1 MSKKGKK
8 VWERVYNE
16 RTSYLMLLPN
26 IIMFAVFTVYPILWA
41 LRYMQFDYR
50 GYGEA
55 KFVGMDNFVRVF
67 TRDPVFWDSVV
78 NTFVYVGG
86 KLILTL
92 PIAFMLAF
100 LLSKSTRINAVSQSI
115 IFTPTIMSSAVMA
128 LIFYLLFNTYNGEIN
143 RFLMWLGVIDEN
155 INWLG
160 VQHAMLTVIILAVW
174 GGVGNYMVYF
184 IAGLTGISTDVY
196 ESAKLDGANGAQT
209 LFRITIPL
217 LAPVLKM
224 ILMLALV
231 ISFMDMQSIM
241 VLTEGGPMGKTNV
254 MFLYIYQLFFPI
266 SAGSTV
272 TQEFGY
278 GAAVSL
284 VAACI
289 IGLITGL
296 YLFIGS
302 KLDKVTGE

>member
-1 MSKKGKK
+1 M
-8 VWERVYNE
+8 
-16 RTSYLMLLPN
+16 
-26 IIMFAVFTVYPILWA
+26 
-41 LRYMQFDYR
+41 
-50 GYGEA
+50 
-55 KFVGMDNFVRVF
+55 
-67 TRDPVFWDSVV
+67 FWDSVV

-266 SAGSTV
+266 SAGSTF

>member
-1 MSKKGKK
+1 MQEQKKTLWQQICREK
-8 VWERVYNE
+8 
-16 RTSYLMLLPN
+16 TSYLMLLPN
-26 IIMFAVFTVYPILWA
+26 IILFTAFTVYPLIWV
-41 LRYMQFDYR
+41 LRYMFYDYR

-55 KFVGMDNFVRVF
+55 VFVGFENFSRVA
-67 TRDPVFWDSVV
+67 RDTVFWDAVK

-86 KLILTL
+86 KLILTI
-92 PIAFMLAF
+92 PISFFLA
-100 LLSKSTRINAVSQSI
+100 LLLQKNTKMNAVGQSI
-115 IFTPTIMSSAVMA
+115 VFMPTIMSQAVMA

-143 RFLMWLGVIDEN
+143 HILMKLGFIQKN

-160 VQHAMLTVIILAVW
+160 IKNAMKTVIILALW

-184 IAGLTGISTDVY
+184 IAGLTGISTEVY
-196 ESAKLDGANGAQT
+196 ESARLDGANAFQT
-209 LFRITIPL
+209 LFQITLPL

-231 ISFMDMQSIM
+231 ISFHDMQSIM
-241 VLTEGGPMGKTNV
+241 VLTEGGPMNATNV

-272 TQEFGY
+272 VQEFGY

-289 IGLITGL
+289 VGIFTGI
-296 YLFIGS
+296 YLFLGS
-302 KLDKVTGE
+302 KLDKITE

>member
-1 MSKKGKK
+1 MSGSKLTLWEKIKK
-8 VWERVYNE
+8 E

-26 IIMFAVFTVYPILWA
+26 VIMFITFTIYPLIWV
-41 LRYMQFDYR
+41 LRYMCYDYR
-50 GYGEA
+50 GYGEPV
-55 KFVGMDNFVRVF
+55 FIGLENFARVF
-67 TRDPVFWDSVV
+67 RDTVFWDSVG
-78 NTFVYVGG
+78 NTFVYVFG
-86 KLILTL
+86 KLLLTL

-100 LLSKSTRINAVSQSI
+100 LLQKSTKKNAVAQSI
-115 IFTPTIMSSAVMA
+115 VFTPTIMSQAVMA

-143 RFLMWLGVIDEN
+143 KILMKLGLIKMN

-160 VQHAMLTVIILAVW
+160 VDKAMLTVIILALW

-184 IAGLTGISTDVY
+184 IAGLTGISQDVY
-196 ESAKLDGANGAQT
+196 ESAKLDGANAVQT
-209 LFRITIPL
+209 LFKITLPL
-217 LAPVLKM
+217 LAPILKM

-231 ISFMDMQSIM
+231 ISFHDMQSIM
-241 VLTEGGPMGKTNV
+241 VLTEGGPMNATNV

-272 TQEFGY
+272 VQEFGY

-289 IGLITGL
+289 VGVFTGIYLIL
-296 YLFIGS
+296 A
-302 KLDKVTGE
+302 KRLDKITEG

>member
-1 MSKKGKK
+1 
-8 VWERVYNE
+8 
-16 RTSYLMLLPN
+16 
-26 IIMFAVFTVYPILWA
+26 
-41 LRYMQFDYR
+41 
-50 GYGEA
+50 
-55 KFVGMDNFVRVF
+55 
-67 TRDPVFWDSVV
+67 
-78 NTFVYVGG
+78 
-86 KLILTL
+86 
-92 PIAFMLAF
+92 
-100 LLSKSTRINAVSQSI
+100 
-115 IFTPTIMSSAVMA
+115 
-128 LIFYLLFNTYNGEIN
+128 
-143 RFLMWLGVIDEN
+143 
-155 INWLG
+155 
-160 VQHAMLTVIILAVW
+160 
-174 GGVGNYMVYF
+174 
-184 IAGLTGISTDVY
+184 
-196 ESAKLDGANGAQT
+196 
-209 LFRITIPL
+209 
-217 LAPVLKM
+217 M

-278 GAAVSL
+278 GAAISL

>member
-1 MSKKGKK
+1 
-8 VWERVYNE
+8 
-16 RTSYLMLLPN
+16 
-26 IIMFAVFTVYPILWA
+26 
-41 LRYMQFDYR
+41 
-50 GYGEA
+50 
-55 KFVGMDNFVRVF
+55 
-67 TRDPVFWDSVV
+67 
-78 NTFVYVGG
+78 
-86 KLILTL
+86 
-92 PIAFMLAF
+92 
-100 LLSKSTRINAVSQSI
+100 
-115 IFTPTIMSSAVMA
+115 
-128 LIFYLLFNTYNGEIN
+128 
-143 RFLMWLGVIDEN
+143 MWLGVIDEN

-196 ESAKLDGANGAQT
+196 ESAKLDDANGAQT